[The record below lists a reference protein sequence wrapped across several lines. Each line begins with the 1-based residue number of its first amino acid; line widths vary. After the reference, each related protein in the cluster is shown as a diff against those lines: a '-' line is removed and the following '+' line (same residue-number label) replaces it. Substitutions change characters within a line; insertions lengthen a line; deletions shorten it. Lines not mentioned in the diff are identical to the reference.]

1 MRKLILICTVILIAT
16 SSAFAQSKKE
26 EKAEKKKQK
35 EEKKEEYYEA
45 FKKLID
51 SKDYDFEA
59 VTMFPQDGS
68 SIDITGES
76 NYVKIRHD
84 QADIYMP
91 YMGSS
96 QTLNSFTQREN
107 GIIFKGEMQD
117 YKVEINEKNGR
128 IKISFSG
135 KAQGESLDF
144 VINFYKNLS
153 ASLMVNSSARDGISY
168 NGSLLLPEDQRVE

>member
-1 MRKLILICTVILIAT
+1 MRKLILICTVLFLAT
-16 SSAFAQSKKE
+16 STTIAQSKKQ
-26 EKAEKKKQK
+26 EKETKKEKK
-35 EEKKEEYYEA
+35 EEKKEEYYQA
-45 FKKLID
+45 YKKLLD
-51 SKDYDFEA
+51 SKEYDFEG
-59 VTMFPQDGS
+59 VTMFPQNGS

-107 GIIFKGEMQD
+107 AVIFKGEMKD
-117 YKVEINEKNGR
+117 YKLEINEKNGR

-135 KAQGESLDF
+135 KAQGENLDF

-153 ASLMVNSSARDGISY
+153 ARLMVNSSARDGISY
-168 NGSLLLPEDQRVE
+168 DGALLLPEEQREK